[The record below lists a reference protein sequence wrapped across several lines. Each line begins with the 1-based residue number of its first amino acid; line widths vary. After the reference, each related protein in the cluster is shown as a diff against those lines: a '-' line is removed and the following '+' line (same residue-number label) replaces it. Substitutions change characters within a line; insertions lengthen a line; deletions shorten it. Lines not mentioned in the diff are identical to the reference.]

1 MLQPQPVTP
10 ITPVIV
16 KVVPTPT
23 QEVGV
28 LDILVGS
35 LGLTGLI
42 VVASIVVGLLVGGGL
57 IAYNRWRDAQ
67 HPDGETTDATTLNL
81 SSPPR

>member
-1 MLQPQPVTP
+1 MLQPQPITP
-10 ITPVIV
+10 III

-23 QEVGV
+23 PQVGV
-28 LDILVGS
+28 VDILVGS

-42 VVASIVVGLLVGGGL
+42 VLASLVVGLLVGALL
-57 IAYNRWRDAQ
+57 IAWSRRRLDRR
-67 HPDGETTDATTLNL
+67 PDGETTSATTLDL

>member
-10 ITPVIV
+10 VII

-23 QEVGV
+23 PEVGV
-28 LDILVGS
+28 VDILVGS

-42 VVASIVVGLLVGGGL
+42 VVASLLVGLLLGGVL
-57 IAYNRWRDAQ
+57 IVYTRWRDNRL
-67 HPDGETTDATTLNL
+67 PDGDTTAATTLRL
-81 SSPPR
+81 SGPR